1 MFIRRMSNLSKN
13 TETKLFQRQMV
24 FGLGHKNVRR
34 INVSSGVNENVV
46 FLGKQF
52 TNKTKDTDFQQEI
65 VRRKRVSLSTF
76 IQKRN
81 ELRFIIDW
89 TNYDEIDFLDVC
101 DVDDVIF
108 ILVFTTLRL
117 CNFYFFIYKMH
128 GK

>member
-13 TETKLFQRQMV
+13 TEAKLFQRQMV

-108 ILVFTTLRL
+108 IHVFTTLRL